1 MKIEE
6 KNYDLLEC
14 VGKGK
19 EDIWTYEEA
28 EIRVKKGYEKNE
40 NRNERNKCS

>member
-19 EDIWTYEEA
+19 EDILTYEEA
-28 EIRVKKGYEKNE
+28 EIRGTLKKVMK
-40 NRNERNKCS
+40 KWK